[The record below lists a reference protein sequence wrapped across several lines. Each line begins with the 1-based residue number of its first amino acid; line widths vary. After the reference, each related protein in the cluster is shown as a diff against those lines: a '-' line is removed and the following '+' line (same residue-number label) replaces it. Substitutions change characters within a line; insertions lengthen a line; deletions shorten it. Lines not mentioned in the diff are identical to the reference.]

1 MKDLEFLSFLDHKIK
16 KVEQRMLS
24 DADRYHPDLRA
35 AVEHILSS
43 GGKRIRPKVAL
54 LVGDIFSSEETRLT
68 SLCAAIEMLHT
79 ATLVHD
85 DLIDGALLRRGIPTL
100 NSDWSPAATVLTGDY
115 IFARAALLAAD
126 VGSAD
131 VTCLFA
137 ETLITIVN
145 GEITQLFNRN
155 HSPDLES
162 YYKRIYEKTGSM
174 FVLASKAAAILGTAT
189 DKQVSSAEKFGKE
202 IGNAF
207 QIVDDILDFSGDES
221 RVGKPVGNDLRQG
234 VITLPALYFLELYP
248 DDPDMKAILSGSKD
262 QKKIERLVRKVIES
276 GCAKQA
282 HEAALQSVQQADGF
296 LEDFP
301 DSPVRDSLQKLT
313 GYIVDRD
320 F

>member
-1 MKDLEFLSFLDHKIK
+1 MKDLEFLSFLDQKIK
-16 KVEQRMLS
+16 RVEQRMLS

-35 AVEHILSS
+35 AVEHIISS

-54 LVGDIFSSEETRLT
+54 LVGNIFSSDETKLT

-126 VGSAD
+126 VGSAE

-155 HSPDLES
+155 HSSNLES
-162 YYKRIYEKTGSM
+162 YYQRIYEKTGSM
-174 FVLASKAAAILGTAT
+174 FVLASKASAILGTAT
-189 DKQVSSAEKFGKE
+189 EKQVNSAEKFGKE

-234 VITLPALYFLELYP
+234 VITLPALYFLDQYP
-248 DDPDMKAILSGSKD
+248 DDPEMQAVLSGSQD
-262 QKKIERLVRKVIES
+262 RNKIEKLVEKVIDS
-276 GCAKQA
+276 GCVTRA
-282 HEAALQSVQQADGF
+282 HQAALKSAEKANRY

-301 DSPVRDSLQKLT
+301 ESPERSSLNELA

>member
-1 MKDLEFLSFLDHKIK
+1 MKDLEFLSFLDHKINR
-16 KVEQRMLS
+16 VEQRMLS

-43 GGKRIRPKVAL
+43 GGKRVRPKVAL
-54 LVGDIFSSEETRLT
+54 LVGDIFSSDETRLI

-155 HSPDLES
+155 LSPDLES

-189 DKQVSSAEKFGKE
+189 EKQVNSAEKFGRE

-207 QIVDDILDFSGDES
+207 QIVDDILDFSSDES

-248 DDPDMKAILSGSKD
+248 DDPDMQAILSGSKD
-262 QKKIERLVRKVIES
+262 QKKIESLVQKVIES
-276 GCAKQA
+276 GCVNQA
-282 HEAALQSVQQADGF
+282 YEAALRSAEEADYC
-296 LEDFP
+296 LDDFP
-301 DSPVRDSLQKLT
+301 ESPERASLKKLT